1 MQMHHEVPTHLDVE
15 DKVLLGLS
23 VRQFLY
29 LLVGSSAGYTLWDQA
44 VGLSDGPRAA
54 VAAVRVGIALAF
66 GLLRPAGRP
75 LEDWLVAAL
84 VYMGSSKRSTWR
96 PPEPDPSDWYPS
108 SGEWQAL
115 RPSLDWVEGD
125 DPCA

>member
-1 MQMHHEVPTHLDVE
+1 MHHEVPTHLDVE

-54 VAAVRVGIALAF
+54 VAAVSVGIAVAF
-66 GLLRPAGRP
+66 ALLRP
-75 LEDWLVAAL
+75 
-84 VYMGSSKRSTWR
+84 
-96 PPEPDPSDWYPS
+96 
-108 SGEWQAL
+108 
-115 RPSLDWVEGD
+115 
-125 DPCA
+125 